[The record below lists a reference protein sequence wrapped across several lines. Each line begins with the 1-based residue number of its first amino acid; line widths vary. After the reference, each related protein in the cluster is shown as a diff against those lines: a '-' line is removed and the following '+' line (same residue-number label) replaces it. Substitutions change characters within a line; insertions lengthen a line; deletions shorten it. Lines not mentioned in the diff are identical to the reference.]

1 MPDKP
6 APYPDLDALMAAALA
21 QAQRAADAGEVPVG
35 AVLAGPD
42 GSILAAAHNTVE
54 AERNPLRHA
63 EMRVLEMVLAD
74 HDDKFLSGCTL
85 AVTLEPCPMCMGALG
100 HARVGR
106 VVFGAYDP
114 KSGGAVSGP
123 RVASHLHA
131 PVEVLGGIREEACA
145 AVLRDFFRGLRA

>member
-1 MPDKP
+1 MTDKM
-6 APYPDLDALMAAALA
+6 APYPDLDRLMAAALV
-21 QAQRAADAGEVPVG
+21 QAKQAAAAGEVPVG

-42 GSILAAAHNTVE
+42 GAILAAAHNTVE
-54 AERNPLRHA
+54 ATRNPLRHA
-63 EMRVLEMVLAD
+63 EMLVLEAVLAGR
-74 HDDKFLSGCTL
+74 DDKFLSDCTL

-114 KSGGAVSGP
+114 KSGGAVNGP

-131 PVEVLGGIREEACA
+131 PMEVLGGIQEETCTAL
-145 AVLRDFFRGLRA
+145 LRAFFKGLR